1 VSGHLLA
8 RAAGPLVRRRAAL
21 TSSTPLSALSA
32 LTALV
37 CVGAGLSGC
46 AAADV
51 RVTPSSS
58 AAGASSS
65 GASGAS
71 GASGTSPGSAG
82 SAGAGSVGLVALLP
96 EGSSLVA
103 TANVGH
109 LRVLAAP
116 GGAPVA
122 TLANPIPDGSPL
134 VLRVVEDVAGDAG
147 GSTAGTP
154 GRWLRVQ
161 LPQRPNGS
169 TGWVAE
175 ADVRLSRTP
184 YRLVV
189 HRGTHRLE
197 VWRDGA
203 LGTTYPVGIGTSV
216 NPTPAGTYYLTE
228 LLVVPDPKGPY
239 GPYAFG
245 LSAFSTTLTTFA
257 GGPGQLGLHGT
268 NEPSKVGSDV
278 SHGCLRL
285 TNQAI
290 TTLAHQLPLGTPLVI
305 AA

>member
-1 VSGHLLA
+1 
-8 RAAGPLVRRRAAL
+8 
-21 TSSTPLSALSA
+21 
-32 LTALV
+32 
-37 CVGAGLSGC
+37 VGAGLSGC

-58 AAGASSS
+58 SSPAAS
-65 GASGAS
+65 ASGAS
-71 GASGTSPGSAG
+71 GASTGGV
-82 SAGAGSVGLVALLP
+82 GAGSVGLVALLP

-103 TANVGH
+103 TATVGH

-116 GGAPVA
+116 GGAPVT

-134 VLRVVEDVAGDAG
+134 VMRVLEDVPGG
-147 GSTAGTP
+147 GSGGR

-189 HRGTHRLE
+189 HRGAHRLE

-203 LGTTYPVGIGTSV
+203 LATTYPVGIGTSV